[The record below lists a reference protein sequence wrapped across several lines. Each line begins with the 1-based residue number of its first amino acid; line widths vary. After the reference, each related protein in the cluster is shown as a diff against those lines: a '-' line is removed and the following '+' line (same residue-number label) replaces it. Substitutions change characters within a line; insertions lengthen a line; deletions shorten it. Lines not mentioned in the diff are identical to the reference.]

1 MSSNGPKSIT
11 QLTPGFL
18 RDIAARLKLILRLMG
33 DSRVNPFLKLLPVG
47 ALIYTLWPIDIP
59 GPFDDAAV
67 LLLGSTLFVELCPPA
82 VVQEHLA
89 ALRQPA
95 GPDWQGQPGQPG
107 AARPTGEVVDAEFRE
122 TTTPPKS

>member
-1 MSSNGPKSIT
+1 MSSNGPKTIT
-11 QLTPGFL
+11 QVTPGFL
-18 RDIAARLKLILRLMG
+18 RDLAARLKLILRLMG

-89 ALRQPA
+89 ALRQPS
-95 GPDWQGQPGQPG
+95 GQD
-107 AARPTGEVVDAEFRE
+107 AVRPTGEVVDAEFRE
-122 TTTPPKS
+122 TTPPKS

>member
-1 MSSNGPKSIT
+1 MSSNGPKTIT
-11 QLTPGFL
+11 QVTPSFVRELT
-18 RDIAARLKLILRLMG
+18 ARLKLILRLMG

-47 ALIYTLWPIDIP
+47 AVIYALWPIDIP

-89 ALRQPA
+89 ALRQPT
-95 GPDWQGQPGQPG
+95 GQD
-107 AARPTGEVVDAEFRE
+107 AVRPTGEVVDAEFRE